1 MSQKYSPEFK
11 AKALRLIEERVRAEQ
26 CSGWAA
32 CTDVGEALG
41 RISPHTLRGWWK
53 QSRIDRGEAPGVSTD
68 ESGEMRRLRR
78 ENLELRRA
86 DEILRKASA
95 FPQQNSTAPRRD
107 DPVHRR
113 TP

>member
-53 QSRIDRGEAPGVSTD
+53 QSRIDRGEAPGVSRRVWRD
-68 ESGEMRRLRR
+68 APAAPGEPRAATR
-78 ENLELRRA
+78 ERDPAQGLGFFAAELDRPTTR
-86 DEILRKASA
+86 
-95 FPQQNSTAPRRD
+95 
-107 DPVHRR
+107 
-113 TP
+113 